1 MLGREEIDCV
11 LAVLSNYGFRLL
23 TLRLVI
29 LLVSNLFE
37 EFVIFDGVFFKSGNL
52 GPVDLVENFQLFE
65 SITTLFFTLWK
76 YILKFSY

>member
-1 MLGREEIDCV
+1 MCLGSVIK
-11 LAVLSNYGFRLL
+11 LWFSAVDFEVGY
-23 TLRLVI
+23 

-65 SITTLFFTLWK
+65 SITTLFFTL
-76 YILKFSY
+76 